1 MITLLLFQKILQLF
15 VMMILGFL
23 LVKSKFLKSED
34 SSALSRLSLY
44 LLVPMAILNAF
55 DIDLTGEVA
64 GGFLLAVG
72 AAVVIHILL
81 LLFDKVYTKI
91 VPSDCVERGSILYS
105 NSGNLIIPI
114 VTFVLGEE
122 WVIFSLAFLSV
133 QIVFIWTHGIGLFSE
148 EKKIPWKRIL
158 LNVNLIAVLVGAVM
172 MLCHLRL
179 PSFVKSI
186 TSSFSDML
194 GPVCMLIAG
203 MLAAKLDFKKALRNK
218 RLYLV
223 TVVRTIVCPLLMLG
237 AIKLFT
243 ALVSIPNADKIL
255 LISFLAAITPSA
267 STIMQ
272 FAQIKGKDAE
282 YAAAINIVTTLVC
295 VGTMPLFV
303 ALYNVI

>member
-1 MITLLLFQKILQLF
+1 
-15 VMMILGFL
+15 
-23 LVKSKFLKSED
+23 
-34 SSALSRLSLY
+34 
-44 LLVPMAILNAF
+44 LNAF

-72 AAVVIHILL
+72 AAVMIHILL
-81 LLFDKVYTKI
+81 LLFDKVYTRI
-91 VPSDCVERGSILYS
+91 VPADSVERGSILYS

-122 WVIFSLAFLSV
+122 WVIYSLAFLSV
-133 QIVFIWTHGIGLFSE
+133 QIVFIWTHGIGLFSD
-148 EKKIPWKRIL
+148 EKKTQWKKIL
-158 LNVNLIAVLVGAVM
+158 LNVNLITVLVGAVM

-179 PSFVKSI
+179 PTFVKSI

-194 GPVCMLIAG
+194 GPISMLIAG
-203 MLAAKLDFKKALRNK
+203 MLAAKLDYKRVLGNK

-223 TVVRTIVCPLLMLG
+223 TVLRTVVCPLLVLG

-282 YAAAINIVTTLVC
+282 YAAAINIVTTLICIV
-295 VGTMPLFV
+295 TMPLFV
-303 ALYNVI
+303 AFYNGI